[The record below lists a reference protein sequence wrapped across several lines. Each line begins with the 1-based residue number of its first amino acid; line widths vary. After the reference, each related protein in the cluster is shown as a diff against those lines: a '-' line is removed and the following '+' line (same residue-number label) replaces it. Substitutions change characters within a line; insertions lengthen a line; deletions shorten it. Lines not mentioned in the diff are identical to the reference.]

1 MQRYIRTTAT
11 PGGPAVRV
19 LLPAGACRM
28 LWAVHSSGVTGVT
41 LTQLQ
46 DGSGVAAGNVPQVF
60 NAAGGDLG
68 RLTTTGIPIADDRAQ
83 LLVQMQGGVG
93 SVVDLIVEDG
103 CGCGR

>member
-1 MQRYIRTTAT
+1 MHRYIRTTAT

-46 DGSGVAAGNVPQVF
+46 DGSGVAAGNVAQVF

-68 RLTTTGIPIADDRAQ
+68 RLTTTGIPLSDDRAQ
-83 LLVQMQGGVG
+83 LLVQMQGGPG
-93 SVVDLIVEDG
+93 SVCDLIIDDG

>member
-1 MQRYIRTTAT
+1 VQRYIRTTAT

>member
-1 MQRYIRTTAT
+1 VQRYLRTLAT

-93 SVVDLIVEDG
+93 SVCDLIVEDG

>member
-1 MQRYIRTTAT
+1 VQRYIRTTAS

-19 LLPAGACRM
+19 LLPAGACRR
-28 LWAVHSSGVTGVT
+28 LWAVPSAGVTGVT

-46 DGSGVAAGNVPQVF
+46 DGSGVAAGNVPQTF
-60 NAAGGDLG
+60 NAAGSDLA